1 MLIDDNKIRII
12 KSMYQKGMRVKLRK
26 MEDPYT
32 DLKEGDE
39 GTIEFVD
46 DIGTKCNQ
54 YYSGYPA
61 ISRRDN
67 KTEICSS
74 CGTKEAMENFQ
85 NYYKKKGCD

>member
-32 DLKEGDE
+32 NLKEGDE

-46 DIGTKCNQ
+46 DIGTIFVKWDNG
-54 YYSGYPA
+54 SGLGLVVGED
-61 ISRRDN
+61 SF
-67 KTEICSS
+67 EIMKYI
-74 CGTKEAMENFQ
+74 KETLENGKA
-85 NYYKKKGCD
+85 N